1 MLEKETRTYIDKKL
15 NDFDWNVKD
24 SRQVVLEFPI
34 NELFAD
40 YALLDTD
47 GSVIA
52 VVEAKKFERSA
63 RDGQFQ
69 ALEYAKIIEGKQGY
83 RPFVFLSNGRE
94 LFFYDTAKELSP
106 RKVRSF
112 FTLSDLRRLRELGKI
127 SVPPTGAKVDSSI
140 AGRYYQHEAIK
151 RVVEGME
158 AGKRE
163 FLLVMATGTGKT
175 RTAM

>member
-15 NDFDWNVKD
+15 SAFGWNTNDPRK
-24 SRQVVLEFPI
+24 VLLEYPV

-40 YALLDTD
+40 YVLLDTD
-47 GSVIA
+47 GSIIA

-69 ALEYAKIIEGKQGY
+69 ALEYAKIIESKQEY
-83 RPFVFLSNGRE
+83 HPFVFLSNGRE
-94 LFFYDTAKELSP
+94 LFFYDTNKESSP

-112 FTLSDLRRLRELGKI
+112 FTLGDLRRLRELGKI
-127 SVPPTGAKVDSSI
+127 QIPPTSAKVDSNI
-140 AGRYYQHEAIK
+140 AGRYYQQEAIK

-158 AGKRE
+158 Q
-163 FLLVMATGTGKT
+163 
-175 RTAM
+175 